1 MLQKKYCSWSR
12 LISTC
17 SQYIWPRLLDCSY
30 AADSFSG
37 RGIVVQICSWLL
49 CGWAELLGAF
59 DGMNTIVQSK
69 MQLTK
74 AVMFLTAHQ
83 EQSRVVG
90 GGRALMQPV
99 AWCSLLLLV
108 CLQLGALDATSRA
121 DHLWEQP
128 VSAAL
133 DNCQTHCALA
143 LLHIIY

>member
-1 MLQKKYCSWSR
+1 
-12 LISTC
+12 
-17 SQYIWPRLLDCSY
+17 
-30 AADSFSG
+30 
-37 RGIVVQICSWLL
+37 
-49 CGWAELLGAF
+49 
-59 DGMNTIVQSK
+59 
-69 MQLTK
+69 
-74 AVMFLTAHQ
+74 MFLIAHQ
-83 EQSRVVG
+83 EQSCVVG